1 MATLIDSLLVELGL
15 DNSKFKKGSEEA
27 EEAYEKL
34 MHKAKASAKEIT
46 EAAKQKADGEKA
58 AADASAKD
66 VIAAAASKTKGEVS
80 AAKEAAQAMLAA
92 SNGKSKEEINS
103 ARQAAKEVV
112 AEAQAKAKA
121 EVAAAVS
128 AGKEITAAAQ
138 AKAKTEISIANS
150 TANDLMAA
158 EKKAAKAISEN
169 MKKEAEETKEHIKEQ
184 AEQGKEFFKG
194 VAESALEFFGIM
206 AAAAGMV
213 EFIKGTMEAEINA
226 GRLAKTLNV
235 DVEELEAMEGAV
247 KRVGGT
253 SEGLDSSLK
262 GLNSRL
268 EMIAIHGPRS
278 AMALKVFAGMGISEA
293 SLKGKDAIGVMGL
306 LAEKMTGMS
315 EAKAMALGEKL
326 GLDEGTVRLLKEGK
340 EGMAEL
346 IEKQKAL
353 GVASKEEGEQ
363 SEKFER
369 SMLDMKDSFASVGRE
384 LMAVL
389 MPSLLAMGKALA
401 ALGAWAKDHGTIV
414 KAVLVAVGTGFL
426 FVGASALAAGVQAAI
441 AWIMALGPLNLIIGA
456 VAVLAGGLYLLI
468 SHIHEVGHW
477 FHETALDIV
486 YFMALAFFD
495 IEKSGA
501 KAWKAMKKGF
511 LGIFSGIWQAI
522 AGPVMS
528 AVNGI
533 TGAFSAGFNQVMAFA
548 DSLWDGIKRV
558 FAAGVNIII
567 AIGKLW
573 IAPYVFAFNLVLSA
587 GKALWNG
594 IKEAAHAP
602 LQWIEDKLGGIVK
615 VVAKAMSL
623 FHGATVAAAV
633 TVAHAAPGAPPAE
646 AHHVEA
652 AQHQAARTSSA
663 PKATVAAAVTPSSP
677 KTAPPVSEADRKK
690 AQEARIDALA
700 ARMAAL
706 ATSDLKPSAAPTANA
721 AMAMKPGSTS
731 HNTSNTTTTKTTT
744 VNIGTVTTQ
753 APDAAALAK
762 DLPGAMQSHSGLID
776 HADGGL

>member
-15 DNSKFKKGSEEA
+15 DNSKFKKGTEESED
-27 EEAYEKL
+27 AYEKL
-34 MHKAKASAKEIT
+34 MQKAKASANVIT
-46 EAAKQKADGEKA
+46 EAARQKADGEKA
-58 AADASAKD
+58 AADASAKN
-66 VIAAAASKTKGEVS
+66 VIAAATGKAKAEVS
-80 AAKEAAQAMLAA
+80 AAKEAAKAMLDATK
-92 SNGKSKEEINS
+92 GKSKEEVE
-103 ARQAAKEVV
+103 AAKLAAKECI
-112 AEAQAKAKA
+112 AEAQARAKG
-121 EVAAAVS
+121 EIAAAVS

-138 AKAKTEISIANS
+138 AQAKTEMSIANATGKELVATS
-150 TANDLMAA
+150 KKSAQAVKNNLVQETKEAA
-158 EKKAAKAISEN
+158 EKVREQSEKMKESLKEVATAAME
-169 MKKEAEETKEHIKEQ
+169 
-184 AEQGKEFFKG
+184 
-194 VAESALEFFGIM
+194 VFGIM
-206 AAAAGMV
+206 MAGAAMV
-213 EFIKGTMEAEINA
+213 DFAKGTMEAEINA

-293 SLKGKDAIGVMGL
+293 SLKGKDAIATMSL
-306 LAEKMTGMS
+306 LSEKMQGMS

-326 GLDEGTVRLLKEGK
+326 GMDEGTIRMLKEGK

-346 IEKQKAL
+346 IAHQKKL
-353 GVASKEEGEQ
+353 GVASAEDGKKAKEFE
-363 SEKFER
+363 EK
-369 SMLDMKDSFASVGRE
+369 MLDVNASFGTLGRG
-384 LMAVL
+384 LVAVL
-389 MPSLLAMGKALA
+389 MPALQGLASVLA
-401 ALGAWAKDHGTIV
+401 AVGNWAKDHVEEV
-414 KAVLVAVGTGFL
+414 KAGLLGIGAAFLVVNANAIVMGISAAWAWLMVTGPML
-426 FVGASALAAGVQAAI
+426 LVGAGI
-441 AWIMALGPLNLIIGA
+441 AML
-456 VAVLAGGLYLLI
+456 VGGLYLLTT
-468 SHIHEVGHW
+468 HIKDVGHW

-501 KAWKAMKKGF
+501 KAWKALKKGF

-762 DLPGAMQSHSGLID
+762 DLPWAMSSHSSLID
-776 HADGGL
+776 HADGGY